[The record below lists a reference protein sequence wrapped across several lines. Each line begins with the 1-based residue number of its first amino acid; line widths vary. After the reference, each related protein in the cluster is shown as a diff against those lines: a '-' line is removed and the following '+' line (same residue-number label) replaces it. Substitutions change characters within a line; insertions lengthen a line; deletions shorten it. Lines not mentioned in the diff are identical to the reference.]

1 MFTLKKALMLCL
13 VSSVC
18 LHQTSVYAHTA
29 LKEHTE
35 KKDSVMQE
43 GVKNDTKKDKVTQKE
58 ADKKPSEY
66 ETLIKKGGSYKQG
79 MFGVRHIENK
89 WYFDIPQQTVGR
101 YFLFVTRFNAVPQQ
115 FNKFSGE
122 EVSHHTLYFEHKD
135 DKLLLRSFV
144 ETQIADPKDAIAV
157 ALKQST
163 IDPII
168 ASFNIIKSDNK
179 RDSLLID
186 VTNFI
191 SKDNN
196 FTGLPNNLKNNQ
208 KLGGMIDERSFVDTV
223 KTYPLNIEI
232 SSTRTYSASP
242 SPMIASTTG
251 SATMGLNTSIVMLP
265 EKPMKRRIWD
275 ERVGYFVNRFTLFS
289 DKEQST
295 EKEAFISRYRLVPK
309 NVKEY
314 AKGKLVEPIKPIV
327 YYIDPATPK
336 KWVPYLIAG
345 INDWNKAF
353 EAAGFKNAIV
363 GKEWPNDSNMSLD
376 DARYSVIRYL
386 PAEIE
391 NAYGPRITDPR
402 SGEIIESHICWY
414 HNVMRILKEW
424 YLIQCAPNDK
434 SAQTMQFSDELMGQL
449 IRFVSSHE
457 VGHSL
462 GLRHNMGASF
472 ATPVEKLRD
481 KAWVEKHG
489 HTASIM
495 DYARFNY
502 VAQPEDNISRAGLFP
517 RINDYD
523 IWAIKWGYSY
533 RPEFKDEYAERDALK
548 NETTKVLQANPRLW
562 FGGEGRNEDPRSQPE
577 DLGNNSVKAS
587 DYGIKNLKRVIKN
600 LPLWTKQDND
610 DYTHLG
616 QMYRAAQA
624 QFKRYLGHVINNIAS
639 RYINNMPSRVPFE
652 DTPAERQREAV
663 DYINRQEFEAPL
675 WLYPEEIVNKLGIDV
690 SKEIIS
696 LQDKVLNDALSATT
710 LSKLYQS
717 NTITGKG
724 YPVDEYLNDMFNG
737 VWKPLTAQ
745 NEQKN
750 MFRRALQRSYWE
762 HIENLLIPTDKDKA
776 NANTSSFNSD
786 ALLYVNAHVAK
797 IESFITNE
805 LKKATPNSINA
816 LHYADLLNRIS
827 ILKDKKSGKK

>member
-29 LKEHTE
+29 LKDHTE

-43 GVKNDTKKDKVTQKE
+43 GVKNDTKKDKVTPKE

-66 ETLIKKGGSYKQG
+66 ETLIKKGGTYKQG
-79 MFGVRHIENK
+79 MFGVRHIDNK

-101 YFLFVTRFNAVPQQ
+101 YFLFVTRFNAVPQR

-122 EVSHHTLYFEHKD
+122 EVSHHTLYFEHKN

-168 ASFNIIKSDNK
+168 ASFSIIKSDNK

-191 SKDNN
+191 SRDNN

-295 EKEAFISRYRLVPK
+295 ENEAFISRYRLVPK

-502 VAQPEDNISRAGLFP
+502 VAQPEDNIGRAGLFP

-577 DLGNNSVKAS
+577 DLGDNSVKAS
-587 DYGIKNLKRVIKN
+587 DYGIKNLKRVVKN

-663 DYINRQEFEAPL
+663 DYINRQIFEAPL
-675 WLYPEEIVNKLGIDV
+675 WLYPEAIVNKLGIDV
-690 SKEIIS
+690 SKEIIN
-696 LQDKVLNDALSATT
+696 LQDKLLNGALSATT

-717 NTITGKG
+717 NAITGKG